1 MNKRFLILLVFLSG
15 FSFGQENLISLHYF
29 YKDQMLANKGSKPI
43 NTGGFY
49 PATEKDYNLMSLI
62 NDSSDQYYKATD
74 IIFKKHLIQSRGE
87 DYFIQITPM
96 VNISRGSDRNDTLE
110 RSLFQNTRGV
120 HVECD
125 LFDKFS
131 FSTAF
136 YENQSRNTIYES
148 NYYSSVGELYPSGN
162 KYTPQNAVIPGAAR
176 TKPFKDD
183 AFDYAFAV
191 GYFVYRPF
199 NSLSI
204 RMGNNQQFIGDG
216 YRSVLLSDNSIY
228 APYFRVDWQFHPKF
242 KFTYYRSRL
251 MNLLRKPASGSAE
264 SYYDPAALSVNY
276 LSYIPN
282 EKISISLFEGTKWN
296 MGDSVVSKNPHFL
309 YFNPIPFAGPV
320 ALNTNE
326 VSSVIGLNAS
336 YQLFDKHRV
345 YGQFGI
351 TDFDGNK
358 LAAQLGYRVYELF
371 GLNDLMLQLEYNYA
385 SSEMYETSN
394 PRLNYSHY
402 NLPLAHTK
410 GNGFGELLFRASYEW
425 NRIYAYNSFS
435 YIQTK
440 DRNDRSLLSIYDDL
454 ELTSETI
461 MFNTFELGYRVNR
474 MVNLCVFGRYT
485 YRSTTQENVPTTSL
499 VEIGLSTDLINHYRD
514 F

>member
-1 MNKRFLILLVFLSG
+1 MNKLLLILFVALSAVAL
-15 FSFGQENLISLHYF
+15 SQENLISLQHF
-29 YKDQMLANKGSKPI
+29 YKDQLLANKGTKPI

-49 PATEKDYNLMSLI
+49 PVTEHEYDLMSLI
-62 NDSSDQYYKATD
+62 NDSSKQYYKATN
-74 IIFKKHLIQSRGE
+74 ILFKKHLIEAKGK
-87 DYFIQITPM
+87 DYFIQISPM
-96 VNISRGSDRNDTLE
+96 LNISKGRDLNDTLV
-110 RSLFQNTRGV
+110 RDLFQNTRGV

-131 FSTAF
+131 FSTSF

-148 NYYSSVGELYPSGN
+148 SYYTSVGELYPSGN
-162 KYTPQNAVIPGAAR
+162 KYSPQNAVIPGAAR

-183 AFDYAFAV
+183 GFDYAYAI

-199 NSLSI
+199 EQLSI
-204 RMGNNQQFIGDG
+204 RGGNNQQFIGDG

-228 APYFRVDWQFHPKF
+228 APYLRVDWQFHPKF
-242 KFTYYRSRL
+242 RFTYHRSRL

-264 SYYDPAALSVNY
+264 SFYDPAALAVNY
-276 LSYIPN
+276 LSFLPN
-282 EKISISLFEGTKWN
+282 DKISVSLFEGSKWS
-296 MGDSVVSKNPHFL
+296 MGDSIVSKSPNALF
-309 YFNPIPFAGPV
+309 YNPIPLIAPF
-320 ALNTNE
+320 ALNNQE
-326 VSSVIGLNAS
+326 VNTVLGINAS
-336 YQLFDKHRV
+336 YQILDKHRL
-345 YGQFGI
+345 YGQFAIADLNGEK
-351 TDFDGNK
+351 TAG
-358 LAAQLGYRVYELF
+358 QLGCRVYSLF
-371 GLNDLMLQLEYNYA
+371 GLSDFMLQLEYNYA
-385 SSEMYETSN
+385 SSQMYQSDN

-410 GNGFGELLFRASYEW
+410 GNGFSEVVFRAYYEW
-425 NRIYAYNSFS
+425 NRVYATNSLS

-440 DRNDRSLLSIYDDL
+440 NRNDRSLLSIYDDL

-461 MFNTFELGYRVNR
+461 LYNAFEVGYRVNR

-485 YRSTTQENVPTTSL
+485 YRSTTSKNVLPVSL